1 MTDAA
6 RVDAAAAYRALIVDD
21 ERIARVGLRAM
32 LSRHPQL
39 RVVGEARDGE
49 EAAAIIRDLRP
60 HVVFLDIQMPGRD
73 GFGVV
78 RELAVIRRPPAY
90 VFVTAHA
97 TRALEA
103 YDVDAVDYLHKP
115 FSDARLARTVQR
127 VLRHLRGARGTSGA
141 PQTERL
147 LLRTAG
153 GAVFVEPGD
162 IKYVSVTG
170 NYLRVFAGSCEYLVR
185 RTMADFAHELRHAG
199 FIRISRSELV
209 NAARIRAVDLLPGGR
224 YAVVLDGG
232 QSLTSS
238 RRYRRDLRLA
248 IPNLG

>member
-1 MTDAA
+1 MRDAA
-6 RVDAAAAYRALIVDD
+6 PVDAAAAYRAVIVDD

-49 EAAAIIRDLRP
+49 EATAIIRDLRP

-78 RELAVIRRPPAY
+78 RELAAIRRPPAY

-97 TRALEA
+97 TRALDA

-127 VLRHLRGARGTSGA
+127 LLRHLRGSRGTPGA
-141 PQTERL
+141 PQAERL
-147 LLRTAG
+147 LLRTAD
-153 GAVFVEPGD
+153 GAVFIDPGD
-162 IKYVSVTG
+162 IRRVSVEA
-170 NYLRVFAGSCEYLVR
+170 NYLRIFAGASEYVVR
-185 RTMADFAHELRHAG
+185 RTMADLAHELRHAG

-209 NAARIRAVDLLPGGR
+209 NGARVRGVHRRPDGR
-224 YAVVLDGG
+224 YEVVLDGG
-232 QSLTSS
+232 QSVMSS
-238 RRYRRDLRLA
+238 RRYRRDLRAA

>member
-6 RVDAAAAYRALIVDD
+6 RATGSETYSAVIVDD

-32 LSRHPQL
+32 LARHPQL
-39 RVVGEARDGE
+39 RVVGEARDGV

-73 GFGVV
+73 GFGVI
-78 RELAVIRRPPAY
+78 RELTAVGRPAAY

-103 YDVDAVDYLHKP
+103 YEVDAVDYLHKP

-127 VLRHLRGARGTSGA
+127 VLRHLRGSRRASAAAG
-141 PQTERL
+141 PERL
-147 LLRTAG
+147 LLRTAD
-153 GAVFVEPGD
+153 GAVFVELAD
-162 IKYVSVTG
+162 IMRVSVEG
-170 NYLRVFAGSCEYLVR
+170 NYLRVFTGASEYVVR
-185 RTMADFAHELRHAG
+185 RTMADFAHELPDAG

-209 NAARIRAVDLLPGGR
+209 NAARVRAVHRRPGGR
-224 YAVVLDGG
+224 YQVVLDGG
-232 QSLTSS
+232 QSLMSS
-238 RRYRRDLRLA
+238 RRYRRDVHAAL
-248 IPNLG
+248 PDLG

>member
-1 MTDAA
+1 MSDAVRLDTA
-6 RVDAAAAYRALIVDD
+6 TAYRAVIVDD

-32 LSRHPQL
+32 LARHPQL

-78 RELAVIRRPPAY
+78 RELAGIRRAPAY

-115 FSDARLARTVQR
+115 FSEARLARAVQR
-127 VLRHLRGARGTSGA
+127 VLRHLRGSRALSDKRSA
-141 PQTERL
+141 ERL
-147 LLRTAG
+147 LLRTAA
-153 GAVFVEPGD
+153 GAVFVDASD
-162 IKYVSVTG
+162 IRRVSVEA
-170 NYLRVFAGSCEYLVR
+170 NYLRVFAGTSEYVVR
-185 RTMADFAHELRHAG
+185 RTMADLAHELRDVG
-199 FIRISRSELV
+199 FVRISRSDLV
-209 NAARIRAVDLLPGGR
+209 NAARIRGVTRRAGGR
-224 YAVVLDGG
+224 YEVVLDGG
-232 QSLTSS
+232 QSLMSS
-238 RRYRRDLRLA
+238 RRYRRDLRAA
-248 IPNLG
+248 IPDLR

>member
-1 MTDAA
+1 MTYSA
-6 RVDAAAAYRALIVDD
+6 VIVDD
-21 ERIARVGLRAM
+21 ERIARAGLRAM

-39 RVVGEARDGE
+39 RVIGEARDGE

-73 GFGVV
+73 GFGVI
-78 RELAVIRRPPAY
+78 RELAAVGRPAAY

-103 YDVDAVDYLHKP
+103 YDVDAIDYLHKP
-115 FSDARLARTVQR
+115 FSDARLARAVQR
-127 VLRHLRGARGTSGA
+127 VLRHLRGGGGSRAASPA
-141 PQTERL
+141 PRVERL

-162 IKYVSVTG
+162 IKRVSVEG
-170 NYLRVFAGSCEYLVR
+170 NYLRVFAGTSEHVVR

-199 FIRISRSELV
+199 FIRLSRSELV
-209 NAARIRAVDLLPGGR
+209 NAARVRAVHRRPGGR
-224 YAVVLDGG
+224 YEVVLDGG
-232 QSLTSS
+232 QSVMSS
-238 RRYRRDLRLA
+238 RRYRRDL
-248 IPNLG
+248 IKNLG

>member
-1 MTDAA
+1 VTDAA
-6 RVDAAAAYRALIVDD
+6 RVAAQDSYRAVIVDD
-21 ERIARVGLRAM
+21 ERIARAGLRAM

-73 GFGVV
+73 GFGVI
-78 RELAVIRRPPAY
+78 RELAATGRPPAI
-90 VFVTAHA
+90 VFVTAHS

-127 VLRHLRGARGTSGA
+127 VLRHLRGSRGAAEA
-141 PQTERL
+141 PRTERL
-147 LLRTAG
+147 LLRTAD
-153 GAVFVEPGD
+153 GAVFVDPGD
-162 IKYVSVTG
+162 IRRVCVEA
-170 NYLRVFAGSCEYLVR
+170 NYLRVFAGASEYVVR
-185 RTMADFAHELRHAG
+185 RTMADLAHELRHAG

-209 NAARIRAVDLLPGGR
+209 NAARVRVVHRRPGGR
-224 YAVVLDGG
+224 YEVVLDGG
-232 QSLTSS
+232 QSLMSS
-238 RRYRRDLRLA
+238 RRYRRDIRAA
-248 IPNLG
+248 IPDLG